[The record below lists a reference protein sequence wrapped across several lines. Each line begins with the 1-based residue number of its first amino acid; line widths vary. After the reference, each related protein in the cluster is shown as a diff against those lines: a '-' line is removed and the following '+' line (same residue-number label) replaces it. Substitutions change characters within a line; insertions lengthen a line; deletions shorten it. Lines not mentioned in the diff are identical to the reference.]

1 MGRAKYQEPI
11 DFNSIRAGWREV
23 SGNGIANSG
32 GGIWVGLG
40 SKKSGG
46 RGNRGGIAQINTA
59 SSDRTMTA
67 VFVVITYQRMS

>member
-1 MGRAKYQEPI
+1 M
-11 DFNSIRAGWREV
+11 
-23 SGNGIANSG
+23 SGNGIANSGHG

-59 SSDRTMTA
+59 SSDRTITP
-67 VFVVITYQRMS
+67 VFVAITYQRMS

>member
-1 MGRAKYQEPI
+1 M
-11 DFNSIRAGWREV
+11 

-46 RGNRGGIAQINTA
+46 RGNRGGIAQINTS

-67 VFVVITYQRMS
+67 VFVAITCQRMSWRPVSALWKE

>member
-1 MGRAKYQEPI
+1 M
-11 DFNSIRAGWREV
+11 

-67 VFVVITYQRMS
+67 VFVAITYQRMS